1 MKRVLLFLNKKIM
14 SHIDKII
21 HMSVCYSITYTLADK
36 WNINAAI
43 AIAIL
48 IGAIKEIW
56 DSYNNGQVSITD
68 IVADV
73 LGIVLAYLIF

>member
-36 WNINAAI
+36 CNAAI